1 MLYIALIEIAHRRTY
16 PQWLCWALNI
26 YSITLIL
33 SKFSDAGSVEQILAK
48 IMNQSTFMEI
58 NYENPDLLS
67 FYVPLKLNLQ
77 ENEINILQ
85 KSAKVKRNV
94 ISDEES
100 NEEKGTFFLTIDAT
114 HFKITFW
121 IGFISIEEAQI
132 FRNEM
137 KL

>member
-1 MLYIALIEIAHRRTY
+1 
-16 PQWLCWALNI
+16 
-26 YSITLIL
+26 
-33 SKFSDAGSVEQILAK
+33 
-48 IMNQSTFMEI
+48 MEI
-58 NYENPDLLS
+58 NYKNPDLLS

-77 ENEINILQ
+77 ENEIDILQ
-85 KSAKVKRNV
+85 KSAKVRRDV
-94 ISDEES
+94 ISAEES

>member
-1 MLYIALIEIAHRRTY
+1 MS
-16 PQWLCWALNI
+16 N
-26 YSITLIL
+26 YSISLIL
-33 SKFSDAGSVEQILAK
+33 FKFSDAGSVEQILAK